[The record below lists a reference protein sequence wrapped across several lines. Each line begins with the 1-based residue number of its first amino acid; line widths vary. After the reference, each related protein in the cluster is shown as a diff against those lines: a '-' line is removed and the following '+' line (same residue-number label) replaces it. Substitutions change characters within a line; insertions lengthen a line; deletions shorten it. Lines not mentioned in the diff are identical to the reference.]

1 MYMDNK
7 TISQRYNVQEKENGH
22 QSGVAIKVADISV
35 ERQFGSS
42 DLSSSL
48 WRFWRGLG
56 KGGETC
62 QTTAVPASL
71 ILSVEKRVGSFFGS
85 CHLFISKF

>member
-7 TISQRYNVQEKENGH
+7 TISQGFNVQEKEIEH
-22 QSGVAIKVADISV
+22 QSRVVIKVADISV
-35 ERQFGSS
+35 ERQFRSLG
-42 DLSSSL
+42 LSSSL

-56 KGGETC
+56 KSGDTC

-71 ILSVEKRVGSFFGS
+71 TLSGGETVGSFFDP
-85 CHLFISKF
+85 CDLFIPNS